1 MRWGVHGAVAGDGTP
16 SMDIIESNGRL
27 LVAGLAASTWD
38 MMTNRAGDGG
48 ERKNKTVKGAKGR
61 GRREEHQRQRVPTT
75 PQRQVT
81 KIARGGATAM
91 TTRM

>member
-38 MMTNRAGDGG
+38 MMTT
-48 ERKNKTVKGAKGR
+48 ERETVGKGKKK
-61 GRREEHQRQRVPTT
+61 Q
-75 PQRQVT
+75 
-81 KIARGGATAM
+81 
-91 TTRM
+91 